1 MNIPLSPPFYL
12 ASLGL
17 IIFNIL
23 PYRLEIDFAAIV
35 SFIDWSIFFL
45 LLFNSAFE
53 KVAFPHR
60 SCLLVSYD
68 TSFS

>member
-35 SFIDWSIFFL
+35 SFIDWIIFFYYYLIL
-45 LLFNSAFE
+45 LL
-53 KVAFPHR
+53 KK
-60 SCLLVSYD
+60 
-68 TSFS
+68 